1 VAGLPLAGT
10 PSRLSRSLRDGMA
23 ASARPTK
30 NFLIARNAFG
40 LANRPSMSLT
50 APATRR
56 IDGAPFRIGIVAAR
70 FNEALVDGLLA
81 RVDAGLRASR
91 VKAANITVVR
101 VPGSH
106 EVPWA
111 AQALARRS
119 DCVIGL
125 GVLIAGD
132 TSHHEMVGA
141 SVSQALQGVAL
152 ATRVP
157 MINGVLVVNS
167 LAQAKARCTGK
178 INRGAEFAAAALEMA
193 ALKWK
198 FSR

>member
-1 VAGLPLAGT
+1 MSLDSPQ
-10 PSRLSRSLRDGMA
+10 SRSMDG
-23 ASARPTK
+23 SA
-30 NFLIARNAFG
+30 
-40 LANRPSMSLT
+40 
-50 APATRR
+50 
-56 IDGAPFRIGIVAAR
+56 FRIGVAAAR

-81 RVDAGLRASR
+81 RVVARLVASN
-91 VKAANITVVR
+91 VKETNIAIVR

-111 AQALARRS
+111 AQALARGKKL

-132 TSHHEMVGA
+132 TNHHEMVGE
-141 SVSQALQGVAL
+141 SVSHALQRIAIE
-152 ATRVP
+152 TRVP
-157 MINGVLVVNS
+157 VINGVIVVNS
-167 LAQAKARCTGK
+167 LAQAKARCTGR

-193 ALKWK
+193 ALRRT